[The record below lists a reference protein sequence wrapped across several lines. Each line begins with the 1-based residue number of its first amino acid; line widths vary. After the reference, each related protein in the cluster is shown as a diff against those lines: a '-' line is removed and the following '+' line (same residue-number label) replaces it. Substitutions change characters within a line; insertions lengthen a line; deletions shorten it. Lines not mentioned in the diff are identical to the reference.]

1 MATETTARSF
11 EALGLSDET
20 LKALGEIGF
29 EEPTPIQLQAIP
41 PLLAGRD
48 MMAQAQTGTG
58 KTAAFGLPIVERLSG
73 QTRGP
78 EALILAPTRE
88 LAVQVAEAVH
98 RFGKYRDTTVVAVYG
113 GQPIDRQL
121 RALSRPVDV
130 VVGTPGR
137 LMDHMR
143 RETLKLDNVRFV
155 VLDEADEM
163 LDMGFIEDI
172 ETILSALPEA
182 RQTALFS
189 ATLPKRIT
197 DLASSYLKNPETIR
211 VEPEQ
216 VSVPQIT
223 QTYYEVVQRA
233 KLEALTRILDIEE
246 PTSAMIFCRTKV
258 ETDEVTQALQGRG
271 YAAEAIHGDLS
282 QMMRDRVMN
291 RFRAGTATLLVATD
305 VAARGLDVEHVSHVI
320 NYSLPGDPESYVHRI
335 GRTGRAGRSGEAI
348 SLVTP
353 RERRLLRWIERAVG
367 QRMEPRRV
375 PTASDVAQAQ
385 RERLAATI
393 GEIIELEEDLER
405 PMAFVDELAAY
416 YDPSLIAAAALS
428 LLLEPEPEEPDIPVT
443 AFGAERGM
451 SRLFINIGGKDGL
464 RPSDVVGAI
473 ANEAQIPGKAI
484 GVIEIKD
491 TYSFVEIPDHLAERV
506 VNAIQG
512 SRIRNREV
520 RVEIARPRDSSD
532 GSRDRQAGD
541 RRDSSSRD
549 GHPPRRD
556 GGRDSRPRK
565 EGNRPRRER

>member
-1 MATETTARSF
+1 
-11 EALGLSDET
+11 
-20 LKALGEIGF
+20 
-29 EEPTPIQLQAIP
+29 
-41 PLLAGRD
+41 
-48 MMAQAQTGTG
+48 
-58 KTAAFGLPIVERLSG
+58 
-73 QTRGP
+73 
-78 EALILAPTRE
+78 
-88 LAVQVAEAVH
+88 
-98 RFGKYRDTTVVAVYG
+98 
-113 GQPIDRQL
+113 
-121 RALSRPVDV
+121 
-130 VVGTPGR
+130 
-137 LMDHMR
+137 MR

-233 KLEALTRILDIEE
+233 KLEALTRILDLEE

-353 RERRLLRWIERAVG
+353 RERRLLRWIERVVG
-367 QRMEPRRV
+367 QRLEPRRV
-375 PTASDVAQAQ
+375 PTAADVAQAQ

-393 GEIIELEEDLER
+393 GEIIELEELEH
-405 PMAFVDELAAY
+405 PMSLVDELAAY

-428 LLLEPEPEEPDIPVT
+428 LLLEPEAEEPEIPVT
-443 AFGAERGM
+443 ALGAERGM
-451 SRLFINIGGKDGL
+451 TRLFLNIGGKDGL

-473 ANEAQIPGKAI
+473 ANEAQIPGKSI

-506 VNAIQG
+506 VTAIQG
-512 SRIRNREV
+512 GRMSNREV
-520 RVEIARPRDSSD
+520 RVEIAKPRDGASPD
-532 GSRDRQAGD
+532 GNRQAGD
-541 RRDSSSRD
+541 RRDDDAPRR
-549 GHPPRRD
+549 PRRD
-556 GGRDSRPRK
+556 RDRDRDGRDSRPRRASAPSA
-565 EGNRPRRER
+565 RPRRERDR